1 MNRQNEQFDLI
12 LNVVSLVI
20 GLMNFQENLTQSDK
34 QDIVNNFDKKTEFVL
49 NEIHSHLEKQDKKI
63 DEILLMIKELK

>member
-34 QDIVNNFDKKTEFVL
+34 QDIVSNFDKKGDYLL

-63 DEILLMIKELK
+63 DEILAILKELK